1 MIWFFL
7 ISGLFLGWSL
17 GANDASNAFGTAVG
31 TRMVRF
37 KTAAFVASIFVI
49 LGAVIEGAGPA
60 KTLNELGAVNALAGS
75 FIVALSAAVS
85 VTIMTRSKL
94 PVSTSQSIIGA
105 IIGWNLFAGVPT
117 DLNLLGKIVST
128 WIFSPILAAAFAFLL
143 FHIFKKT
150 LWKLNVHMLR
160 QDAYNRF
167 ALLVVGSFGAYS
179 LGANNIANVMGVF
192 LPVSPFND
200 INFFGLGSVS
210 GQQLLFLAGAL
221 AIAVGIYTYSER
233 VMRTVGN
240 DLFKLTPIAAL
251 IVVLAESL
259 VLYLFTSQGL
269 KNLLEVIGLPSI
281 PLVPVSSSQAII
293 GAVIGIA
300 IAKGGKGVNYK
311 ILKRISVGWV
321 ITPILAGLICFV
333 SLFIMQNVFEQ
344 KVVELESHE
353 LSIRNFDSPKN
364 ALERRTMHETQADYY
379 FSFGGAFANHLIAE
393 YPGN

>member
-128 WIFSPILAAAFAFLL
+128 WIFSFFIS
-143 FHIFKKT
+143 
-150 LWKLNVHMLR
+150 LR
-160 QDAYNRF
+160 KHC
-167 ALLVVGSFGAYS
+167 
-179 LGANNIANVMGVF
+179 
-192 LPVSPFND
+192 
-200 INFFGLGSVS
+200 
-210 GQQLLFLAGAL
+210 
-221 AIAVGIYTYSER
+221 
-233 VMRTVGN
+233 GN
-240 DLFKLTPIAAL
+240 
-251 IVVLAESL
+251 
-259 VLYLFTSQGL
+259 
-269 KNLLEVIGLPSI
+269 
-281 PLVPVSSSQAII
+281 
-293 GAVIGIA
+293 
-300 IAKGGKGVNYK
+300 
-311 ILKRISVGWV
+311 
-321 ITPILAGLICFV
+321 
-333 SLFIMQNVFEQ
+333 
-344 KVVELESHE
+344 
-353 LSIRNFDSPKN
+353 
-364 ALERRTMHETQADYY
+364 
-379 FSFGGAFANHLIAE
+379 
-393 YPGN
+393 